1 VRVAAAAASG
11 ANIMSYSAL
20 TVTASAKEIFSHEL
34 SILCLFFMNQHF
46 GTFKEMT
53 KNWQL
58 IQFAFFLKLFNLKNK
73 CGATKFSQAIFLNK
87 II

>member
-1 VRVAAAAASG
+1 
-11 ANIMSYSAL
+11 
-20 TVTASAKEIFSHEL
+20 
-34 SILCLFFMNQHF
+34 
-46 GTFKEMT
+46 MT